1 MWCHAISTDGAH
13 HCAPITN
20 GNSTWPTYLSGL
32 QNHCIQSYSEL
43 GKRNPACGLNM
54 AYASAESGNNSIND
68 LDGLPYSEYTT
79 CSTPQGNSTWDCI
92 PSAIKQIDLYEQYRK
107 SNDRLVLWIGGN
119 DFFNNIAKFI
129 SFIKHKIK
137 FNQTLTKENILT

>member
-1 MWCHAISTDGAH
+1 
-13 HCAPITN
+13 
-20 GNSTWPTYLSGL
+20 
-32 QNHCIQSYSEL
+32 
-43 GKRNPACGLNM
+43 M